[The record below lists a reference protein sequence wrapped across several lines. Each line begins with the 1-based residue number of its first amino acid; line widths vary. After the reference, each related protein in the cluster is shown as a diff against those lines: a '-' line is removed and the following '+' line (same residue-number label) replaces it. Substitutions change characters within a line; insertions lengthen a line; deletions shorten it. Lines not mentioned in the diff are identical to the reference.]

1 MQTPRRLVS
10 VLSKAR
16 RSRLAVSG
24 ATVAVLVLLAGGA
37 GYASSASSPV
47 SANAPLTVNT
57 PAGCN
62 ATPKK
67 GFARC
72 FSVVR
77 TPSDHTITPNASAPP
92 STALGPAEIQAAYR
106 LPATGGAT
114 VAIVDASGDSAAE
127 ADLATFRSHYNLS
140 ACTTAN
146 GCFKKVDQRGGTSYP
161 ADDPGWALETAL
173 DLDAVSAACPDCKI
187 MLVEADSAGFD
198 DLGTAVNEAVALGAK
213 YVSNS
218 YGASQEGADET
229 SLDHYYDHPGTVV
242 TASSGDTGNQVSY
255 PAMSNVVVA
264 AGGTRLT
271 RDSSTPRGWT
281 ESAWSSGG
289 SGCSQYE
296 AKPDYQSSIN
306 TGCAKRATADIS
318 ADADPA
324 SGLATYSSL
333 PQSDGRSGW
342 FQVGGTS
349 LSSPLLTAMYALAGP
364 PASGSYPAS
373 YPYTDPNAAGDLN
386 DVTTGQNGSCGDL
399 LCNAGSGWDGPTGLG
414 TPNGVAALAAGE
426 RGDIVG
432 QITDADTGKPVAD
445 AKVVAGT
452 NSTKTDVQ
460 GHYDIQARVG
470 TYTVTASA
478 YSYKSDTKS
487 DVTVTAGQQ
496 STTNIALTPLP
507 HSVVTGKVVDS
518 GHGWGMYAKIT
529 LDDYPGDPIYTD
541 PVTGKYSVRLA
552 GSTTYT
558 AHVTPMYP
566 AVRDTTGNDG
576 YLPEDE
582 QLTVGTT
589 DMTQDFTLKAD
600 PAACSAPGYGRA
612 ATSEDFTAF
621 AGTKAS
627 DGWSV
632 AGSHNGWRF
641 DNPGNRTAA
650 GGGDDRS
657 AVADSG
663 TTTGQVNSSLTSP
676 DVDLSGQ
683 SAPHLSFASAYYGA
697 PGQDAEVRLSTDGGK
712 NWTSVWHQ
720 STTNAI
726 GHVDV
731 PLPQA
736 ANAKKVRVRFAYRG
750 RSAWWWSVDNVL
762 IGTPTCVAK
771 AGALVVGTVT
781 DHSTGG
787 PVNGATVS
795 AGAASGLSTTTGD
808 PDRPGGFYFLFTP
821 ATDSGKLTAS
831 ADGYATATTTTTLT
845 PNGVTRV
852 DWSLTPA
859 GGN

>member
-24 ATVAVLVLLAGGA
+24 ATVTVLALLAGGA
-37 GYASSASSPV
+37 GYASSANSPV
-47 SANAPLTVNT
+47 SATAPLTVNT

-67 GFARC
+67 GSARC

-92 STALGPAEIQAAYR
+92 STALGPADIQAAYR

-114 VAIVDASGDSAAE
+114 VAIVDAYGDSAAE

-140 ACTTAN
+140 ACTTTN
-146 GCFKKVDQRGGTSYP
+146 GCFTKVDQRGGTSYP
-161 ADDPGWALETAL
+161 ADDAGWALETAL

-187 MLVEADSAGFD
+187 MLVEADSSSFD

-218 YGASQEGADET
+218 YGTSQEGADET

-242 TASSGDTGNQVSY
+242 TAATGDTGNQVSY

-296 AKPDYQSSIN
+296 AKPDHQSLTN

-324 SGLATYSSL
+324 SGLATYSSI

-349 LSSPLLTAMYALAGP
+349 LSSPLLTAMYALAGLP
-364 PASGSYPAS
+364 TSGSYPAS
-373 YPYTDPNAAGDLN
+373 YPYSDPNAAGDLN

-399 LCNAGSGWDGPTGLG
+399 LCNAGPGWDGPTGLG

-426 RGDIVG
+426 QGDIAG

-445 AKVVAGT
+445 VKVVAGT
-452 NSTKTDVQ
+452 YGTKTDAQ
-460 GHYDIQARVG
+460 GHYDIKARVG
-470 TYTVTASA
+470 SYTVTASA
-478 YSYKSDTKS
+478 YSYKSATKS
-487 DVTVTAGQQ
+487 GVTVTAGQQ

-518 GHGWGMYAKIT
+518 GHGWGTYAKIT
-529 LDDYPGDPIYTD
+529 LDGYPGDPIYTD
-541 PVTGKYSVRLA
+541 PVTGEYSVRLA

-566 AVRDTTGNDG
+566 ATLDTTGNDG

-589 DMTQDFTLKAD
+589 DMTQDYTLKAD
-600 PAACSAPGYGRA
+600 PTACSAPGYGRN
-612 ATSEDFTAF
+612 ATSEDFAAF
-621 AGTKAS
+621 AGTKPS

-632 AGSHNGWRF
+632 AGTHDGWRF

-663 TTTGQVNSSLTSP
+663 VTTSRVDSSLTSP

-683 SAPHLSFASAYYGA
+683 SAPHLSFDSAYYAA
-697 PGQDAEVRLSTDGGK
+697 PGQDAEVRLSTDGGHS
-712 NWTSVWHQ
+712 WTSVWHQ

-731 PLPQA
+731 PLPRA

-771 AGALVVGTVT
+771 PGALVVGTVT

-795 AGAASGLSTTTGD
+795 TGAASGLSTTTGD
-808 PDRPGGFYFLFTP
+808 PDRPGGFYSLFTP
-821 ATDSGKLTAS
+821 ATGSGQLTAS
-831 ADGYATATTTTTLT
+831 ADGYATATKTTTLT
-845 PNGVTRV
+845 SNGVTRV